1 MLRHRLVVAAP
12 TMQDVVR
19 FAGGW
24 LFDRVIAGWDVM
36 VLTAVHNDARAL
48 RILGATAVDLESAMC
63 SPMRGPRLQAV
74 AVAADL
80 YESDPRVRRRLLAA
94 VDEGLGEVRIWD
106 DRGSGGSDAR
116 DASMSYRPSRAAR
129 AFKAQAMMAAS
140 VPVDPDETVEVFH
153 GVGTLHAYARV

>member
-1 MLRHRLVVAAP
+1 MRHRLAVAAP

-24 LFDRVIAGWDVM
+24 LFDRVLAGWDVM
-36 VLTAVHNDARAL
+36 VLTEVHNDARAL
-48 RILGATAVDLESAMC
+48 RILGATTIDLESAM
-63 SPMRGPRLQAV
+63 SSTMRGPRLQAV

-80 YESDPRVRRRLLAA
+80 YESDPRVRGRLLAA
-94 VDEGLGEVRIWD
+94 VDDGLGEVRIWD
-106 DRGSGGSDAR
+106 DRESAGSHDR

-129 AFKAQAMMAAS
+129 AFKAQAMMAAA

-153 GVGTLHAYARV
+153 GVDTLHAYTRV